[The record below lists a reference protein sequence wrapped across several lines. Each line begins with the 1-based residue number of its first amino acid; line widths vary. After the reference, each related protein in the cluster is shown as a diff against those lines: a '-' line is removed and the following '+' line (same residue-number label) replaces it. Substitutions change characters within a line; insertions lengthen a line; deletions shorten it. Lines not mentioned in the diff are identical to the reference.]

1 MRWLPGLIALM
12 WLGGCQK
19 PDPGGAATQAPAAA
33 EPSALA
39 VDAEGKE
46 RTKLE
51 VVEAAWAEVDDL
63 LEAPGQ
69 LTWNEDRLWSIGV
82 VATGKVLQTFSRV
95 GDVVKPGQVMARLH
109 THDVHDT
116 RAFLRQAKAEQERA
130 LAQLELAKRNRE
142 RMKRLLDLKAISQM
156 QLDQA
161 ESEVRN
167 AEAAVKRSKADVDRE
182 TQHLTEV
189 LEISAEDDEDHAQHV
204 HQPGQYDESEL
215 VPIKST
221 AAGVVVDRKISVG
234 SVCNLGQEAFTVADP
249 ESLWLIASFP
259 ERSLARL
266 RVGQTVGISVQAYPG
281 ETFTGRILRLGD
293 TLDRETRTLKVRIG
307 VAARGRLK
315 PEMFATVRLGGT
327 SSRELAIPA
336 SAVQEV
342 DGRSTVFLETKAGEF
357 TPRPVEVEMRGAQ
370 AIVRAGLKAGDRV
383 AAKGSYFLKGRLV
396 QDREGQ

>member
-1 MRWLPGLIALM
+1 MRLLPSLTLILLLTA
-12 WLGGCQK
+12 CQK
-19 PDPGGAATQAPAAA
+19 PPAAVNA
-33 EPSALA
+33 SPPADTKLNI
-39 VDAEGKE
+39 DPEGAT

-51 VVEAAWAEVDDL
+51 VAAAVYAEVDDT

-69 LTWNEDRLWSIGV
+69 LVWNEDRTWAIGV
-82 VATGKVLQTFSRV
+82 VAAGKVLQTFSRV
-95 GDVVKPGQVMARLH
+95 GDTVQPGQVMARLH

-116 RAFLRQAKAEQERA
+116 RAFLRQARTEMERA
-130 LAQLELAKRNRE
+130 SAQVELARRNRD

-189 LEISAEDDEDHAQHV
+189 LEISADDDHDEGHV
-204 HQPGQYDESEL
+204 HKPGEYDESEL

-221 AAGVVVDRKISVG
+221 AAGVVIERKISVG
-234 SVCNLGQEAFTVADP
+234 SVCNLGQDAFTVADP

-266 RVGQTVGISVQAYPG
+266 RVGQNVTIGVQAYPG

-293 TLDRETRTLKVRIG
+293 TLDKETRTLKVRIG
-307 VAARGRLK
+307 VNARGKLK
-315 PEMFATVRLGGT
+315 PEMFATVKLGGGAT
-327 SSRELAIPA
+327 RQLTIPA
-336 SAVQEV
+336 SAVQEI
-342 DGRSTVFLETKAGEF
+342 DGRATVFVQSANGDF
-357 TPRPVEVEMRGAQ
+357 TPRNVDAEIRGAQ
-370 AIVRAGLKAGDRV
+370 AIIRDGLKAGDKV
-383 AAKGSYFLKGRLV
+383 AARGSYFLKGRLV
-396 QDREGQ
+396 QDREGGA